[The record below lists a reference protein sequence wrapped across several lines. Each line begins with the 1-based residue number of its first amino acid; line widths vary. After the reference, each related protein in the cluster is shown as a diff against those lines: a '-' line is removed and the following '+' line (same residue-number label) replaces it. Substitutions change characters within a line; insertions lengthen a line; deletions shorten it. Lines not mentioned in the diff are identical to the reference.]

1 MRLSTPLAAV
11 TLLATLSVFAPD
23 APAQESKLEVKS
35 NDTVRSILER
45 NVGKRVA
52 LVVANGPELSGVVTA
67 VGDRLVHLS
76 ELSGRDFFDAA
87 VALDHV
93 VAVIVRVRG
102 R

>member
-1 MRLSTPLAAV
+1 MRLSAPLATV
-11 TLLATLSVFAPD
+11 TLLATLSLVAPD
-23 APAQESKLEVKS
+23 ASAQESRLEVKS
-35 NDTVRSILER
+35 GDTVRSILER
-45 NVGKRVA
+45 HVGKRVA
-52 LVVANGPELSGVVTA
+52 LVVTNGPELTGVVTA

-93 VAVIVRVRG
+93 AAVIVRVRG